1 MASYTKSMC
10 TMIQCVPCKNHN
22 TKNVLLGAF
31 KMKYIKIENLSNEQ
45 IMLIQNEL
53 TDIYQVVVEGY
64 QNYSFTPDYVSKGYK
79 SLSSAKKHFEHI
91 VNKYKQGI

>member
-1 MASYTKSMC
+1 
-10 TMIQCVPCKNHN
+10 
-22 TKNVLLGAF
+22 
-31 KMKYIKIENLSNEQ
+31 MKYIKIENLNNEQ

-79 SLSSAKKHFEHI
+79 SLSSAKKHFDHV

>member
-1 MASYTKSMC
+1 
-10 TMIQCVPCKNHN
+10 
-22 TKNVLLGAF
+22 
-31 KMKYIKIENLSNEQ
+31 
-45 IMLIQNEL
+45 MLIQNEL

-91 VNKYKQGI
+91 VNKCKQGI

>member
-1 MASYTKSMC
+1 
-10 TMIQCVPCKNHN
+10 
-22 TKNVLLGAF
+22 
-31 KMKYIKIENLSNEQ
+31 MKYIKIENLSNEQ